1 MSTTNT
7 QYVDGFVLPLPKAKL
22 AEYQALAEKAAAI
35 WMEYG
40 ALDYRE
46 CVGDD
51 MVIPDMLGFP
61 TMTAAHED
69 ETVVF
74 AWITHESREKRD
86 ETNAKVLADPSPEGN
101 VQSRKG
107 ALRLQ
112 AHGLRRLQNHRE
124 SLTPRRPKSK

>member
-1 MSTTNT
+1 MSTTHT
-7 QYVDGFVLPLPKAKL
+7 QYVDGFVLPLAKAKL
-22 AEYQALAEKAAAI
+22 AEYQAIAEKAAAI

-61 TMTAAHED
+61 TMAAAHED

-86 ETNAKVLADPSPEGN
+86 ETNAKVMADPRLKEMCDPEKAPFDCKRMAYGDFKTI
-101 VQSRKG
+101 VKG
-107 ALRLQ
+107 
-112 AHGLRRLQNHRE
+112 
-124 SLTPRRPKSK
+124 